1 MWDFGETGSD
11 IRQKRNAFITADL
24 DLQAEKMTLILDA
37 VDAYLGYIDAA
48 KKYDSE
54 IESLMFDL
62 DTLVKS
68 LANSREY
75 ISENE
80 ISRANTKLSEIEIEL
95 QSLAGRVA
103 YIKSSI

>member
-1 MWDFGETGSD
+1 MDK
-11 IRQKRNAFITADL
+11 Q
-24 DLQAEKMTLILDA
+24 LIF
-37 VDAYLGYIDAA
+37 
-48 KKYDSE
+48 SE
-54 IESLMFDL
+54 IESLMFEL

-80 ISRANTKLSEIEIEL
+80 LSRANAKLSEIEIEL

>member
-1 MWDFGETGSD
+1 MDK
-11 IRQKRNAFITADL
+11 Q
-24 DLQAEKMTLILDA
+24 LIF
-37 VDAYLGYIDAA
+37 
-48 KKYDSE
+48 SE

-62 DTLVKS
+62 DTLIKS

-80 ISRANTKLSEIEIEL
+80 LSRANANLSEIEIEL
-95 QSLAGRVA
+95 QSIAGRVA

>member
-1 MWDFGETGSD
+1 MDK
-11 IRQKRNAFITADL
+11 Q
-24 DLQAEKMTLILDA
+24 LIF
-37 VDAYLGYIDAA
+37 
-48 KKYDSE
+48 SE

-62 DTLVKS
+62 VTLVKS

-80 ISRANTKLSEIEIEL
+80 LSRANSKLSEIEIEL

>member
-1 MWDFGETGSD
+1 
-11 IRQKRNAFITADL
+11 
-24 DLQAEKMTLILDA
+24 
-37 VDAYLGYIDAA
+37 
-48 KKYDSE
+48 
-54 IESLMFDL
+54 MFDL

-80 ISRANTKLSEIEIEL
+80 FSRANTKLSEIEIEL

>member
-1 MWDFGETGSD
+1 MDK
-11 IRQKRNAFITADL
+11 Q
-24 DLQAEKMTLILDA
+24 LIF
-37 VDAYLGYIDAA
+37 
-48 KKYDSE
+48 SE

-80 ISRANTKLSEIEIEL
+80 LSRANANLSEIEIEL
-95 QSLAGRVA
+95 QSIAGRVA

>member
-1 MWDFGETGSD
+1 MDK
-11 IRQKRNAFITADL
+11 Q
-24 DLQAEKMTLILDA
+24 LIF
-37 VDAYLGYIDAA
+37 
-48 KKYDSE
+48 SE

-80 ISRANTKLSEIEIEL
+80 LSRANAKLSEIEIEL

-103 YIKSSI
+103 YIKSLI

>member
-1 MWDFGETGSD
+1 MDK
-11 IRQKRNAFITADL
+11 Q
-24 DLQAEKMTLILDA
+24 LIF
-37 VDAYLGYIDAA
+37 
-48 KKYDSE
+48 SE

-80 ISRANTKLSEIEIEL
+80 LLRANSKLSEIEIEL

>member
-1 MWDFGETGSD
+1 MDK
-11 IRQKRNAFITADL
+11 Q
-24 DLQAEKMTLILDA
+24 LIF
-37 VDAYLGYIDAA
+37 
-48 KKYDSE
+48 SE

-62 DTLVKS
+62 DTLVNS

-80 ISRANTKLSEIEIEL
+80 LSRANTKLSEIEIEL

>member
-1 MWDFGETGSD
+1 MDK
-11 IRQKRNAFITADL
+11 Q
-24 DLQAEKMTLILDA
+24 LIF
-37 VDAYLGYIDAA
+37 
-48 KKYDSE
+48 SE

-75 ISENE
+75 IFENE
-80 ISRANTKLSEIEIEL
+80 LSRANTKLSEIEIEL
-95 QSLAGRVA
+95 QSLARRVA

>member
-1 MWDFGETGSD
+1 MDKE
-11 IRQKRNAFITADL
+11 
-24 DLQAEKMTLILDA
+24 LIF
-37 VDAYLGYIDAA
+37 
-48 KKYDSE
+48 SE

-80 ISRANTKLSEIEIEL
+80 LSRANTKLSEIEIEL

-103 YIKSSI
+103 YIKSSIWRKSCYF

>member
-1 MWDFGETGSD
+1 MDK
-11 IRQKRNAFITADL
+11 Q
-24 DLQAEKMTLILDA
+24 LIF
-37 VDAYLGYIDAA
+37 
-48 KKYDSE
+48 SE

-68 LANSREY
+68 MANSREY
-75 ISENE
+75 ISEKE
-80 ISRANTKLSEIEIEL
+80 LSRASGKLSEIEIEL

>member
-1 MWDFGETGSD
+1 
-11 IRQKRNAFITADL
+11 
-24 DLQAEKMTLILDA
+24 
-37 VDAYLGYIDAA
+37 
-48 KKYDSE
+48 
-54 IESLMFDL
+54 MFDL
-62 DTLVKS
+62 DILVKS

-80 ISRANTKLSEIEIEL
+80 LSRASGKLSEIEIEL

>member
-1 MWDFGETGSD
+1 MDK
-11 IRQKRNAFITADL
+11 Q
-24 DLQAEKMTLILDA
+24 LIF
-37 VDAYLGYIDAA
+37 
-48 KKYDSE
+48 SE
-54 IESLMFDL
+54 IESLIFDL

-80 ISRANTKLSEIEIEL
+80 LSRANANLSEIEIEL
-95 QSLAGRVA
+95 QSIAGRVA